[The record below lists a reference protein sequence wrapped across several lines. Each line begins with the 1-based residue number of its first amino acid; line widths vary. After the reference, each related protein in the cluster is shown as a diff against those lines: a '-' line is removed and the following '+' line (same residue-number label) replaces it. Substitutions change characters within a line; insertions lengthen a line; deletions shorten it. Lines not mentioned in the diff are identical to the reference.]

1 VVRGR
6 GVADVAGRRDSGAV
20 LLFAVPGLLLVVL
33 GYAVGYAVLEE
44 LIAVTGADLPAS
56 APEVGG
62 WITGTV
68 LATAVAAGVVVRVRR
83 LRRPGHGGGR
93 DGGHQK

>member
-1 VVRGR
+1 VRRGR
-6 GVADVAGRRDSGAV
+6 ELADAPGRGDSGAV
-20 LLFAVPGLLLVVL
+20 LLFVVPGLLLVVL

-62 WITGTV
+62 WITGVV
-68 LATAVAAGVVVRVRR
+68 LAIAVSAGVVVRVRR
-83 LRRPGHGGGR
+83 LRRPAGRGGR